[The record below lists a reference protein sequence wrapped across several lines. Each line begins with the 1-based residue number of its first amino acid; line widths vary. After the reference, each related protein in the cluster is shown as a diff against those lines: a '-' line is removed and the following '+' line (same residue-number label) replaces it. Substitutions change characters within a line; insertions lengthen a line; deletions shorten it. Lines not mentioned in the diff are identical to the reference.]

1 MNIGLIGF
9 GRMGRHIE
17 TAAHRRGHAIVAR
30 FTSQHPLTESSLISH
45 ADTPLHC
52 CIDFSHPSAVCR
64 NAEILSRL
72 QIPFVEG
79 TTGWHLEREKVLD
92 IVARNGGTMVYGSN
106 FSVGAQLFFRIV
118 ESAAQRLDR
127 FPEFDPCIHEIH
139 HAGKKDV
146 PSGTALSI
154 GEIIISNMER
164 KRTIA
169 PPNGGAAE
177 SHDELKITSDRSGT
191 VPGTHEVIFRSD
203 FDEITLVHRV
213 LDRSVFAEGAV
224 KAAEMTSDLDGIHCF
239 DDIVFSSEQFQHHL
253 KET

>member
-1 MNIGLIGF
+1 MNIALIGF
-9 GRMGRHIE
+9 GRMGRLIE
-17 TAAHRRGHAIVAR
+17 SAARRRGHSIVAR
-30 FTSQHPLTESSLISH
+30 YTSRHPLTDTSLISL
-45 ADTPLHC
+45 AEEQLHC

-79 TTGWHLEREKVLD
+79 TTGWHLEKEKVLD
-92 IVARNGGTMVYGSN
+92 LVARHGGTMVYGSN
-106 FSVGAQLFFRIV
+106 FSVGAQVFFRIV
-118 ESAAQRLDR
+118 ESASQRMDR
-127 FPEFDPCIHEIH
+127 FPEYDACIHETH
-139 HAGKKDV
+139 HAHKKDV

-154 GEIIISNMER
+154 GEIILSNIER

-169 PPNGGAAE
+169 TPNGHEA
-177 SHDELKITSDRSGT
+177 KSDDALTISSSRTGT

-224 KAAEMTSDLDGIHCF
+224 NAAEILMDLDGIHCF
-239 DDIVFSSEQFQHHL
+239 DDIVFSSEQFHH
-253 KET
+253 T

>member
-1 MNIGLIGF
+1 MNIALIGF

-17 TAAHRRGHAIVAR
+17 TAAHRRGHTIVAR
-30 FTSQHPLTESSLISH
+30 YTSKNPLTESSLLSH
-45 ADTPLHC
+45 AGAPLHC

-79 TTGWHLEREKVLD
+79 TTGWHLEKEKVLD
-92 IVARNGGTMVYGSN
+92 LVARHDGTMVYGSN

-118 ESAAQRLDR
+118 ESASQRLDR
-127 FPEFDPCIHEIH
+127 FPEFDACIHETH

-154 GEIIISNMER
+154 GEIIVSNMDR

-169 PPNGGAAE
+169 APNGNGVE
-177 SHDELKITSDRSGT
+177 SHDALKISSTRTGSVTGI
-191 VPGTHEVIFRSD
+191 HEVIFRSE

-213 LDRSVFAEGAV
+213 LDRSVFAEGAMQT
-224 KAAEMTSDLDGIHCF
+224 AEMISDLDGIHCF
-239 DDIVFSSEQFQHHL
+239 DDIVFSSEQFHH
-253 KET
+253 T